1 MKLNKYFATPGIIRL
16 WTDHENVQILN
27 VSRHLIDNV
36 LRRNINSAG
45 SKYVDRCT
53 LVEYY

>member
-1 MKLNKYFATPGIIRL
+1 MFQDIA
-16 WTDHENVQILN
+16 
-27 VSRHLIDNV
+27 LIMY
-36 LRRNINSAG
+36 LGENINSAG